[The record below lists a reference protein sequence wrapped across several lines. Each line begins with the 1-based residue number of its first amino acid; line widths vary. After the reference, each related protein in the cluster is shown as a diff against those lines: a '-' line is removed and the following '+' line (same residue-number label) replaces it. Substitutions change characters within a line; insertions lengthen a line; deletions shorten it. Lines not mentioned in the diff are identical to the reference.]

1 MPEDPADAEGDTFKM
16 TGEQLRAR
24 LMDNFSEMGELEV
37 ILDSDTFQ
45 VPMDLLGG
53 DDD

>member
-1 MPEDPADAEGDTFKM
+1 M
-16 TGEQLRAR
+16 TGEQLRGR
-24 LMDNFSEMGELEV
+24 LMENFSEMGELEV

-45 VPMDLLGG
+45 VPMDLLEG